1 MKKQLLACTVFFGLL
16 GILGACYVLSTGGHA
31 SPGYALIPMLI
42 CLICLQGYILRKKK
56 DKDADG

>member
-1 MKKQLLACTVFFGLL
+1 MKKQLLACTAFFGLL

-42 CLICLQGYILRKKK
+42 CLVCLQGYILRKKK

>member
-1 MKKQLLACTVFFGLL
+1 MKKQLLACTAFFGLL
-16 GILGACYVLSTGGHA
+16 GILVACYVLSTGGHA